1 MPRISLVN
9 FAIGFWTLFIA
20 AASGAF
26 IATDLTASYVA
37 EQAINPTWNTVLLSS
52 AHGHT
57 NLFGLLH
64 IAFGLTLPYS
74 RLASRWQVLQSAG
87 LFCGVLAMGPGMFL
101 RSLHAPSAD
110 GTDTIGFVLGVLLSA
125 ALASL
130 FSQAVALSSRCFART

>member
-74 RLASRWQVLQSAG
+74 RLGPRWQVLQSAG
-87 LFCGVLAMGPGMFL
+87 LSCGILAMGPGMFI
-101 RSLHAPSAD
+101 RSLYPPVAD
-110 GTDTIGFVLGVLLSA
+110 GTDSIGLVLGLLLSA
-125 ALASL
+125 ALATL
-130 FSQAVALSSRCFART
+130 FSHAAALTSRCIARK